1 MQAETQEKGARE
13 RILDAAIAVV
23 GDQGAGRLT
32 LEAVAEAA
40 GVSKGGLLYHFNTKQ
55 ALLQGLLS
63 RHLDRLSTRFET
75 ELTRRGEAGPNARL
89 QSFLLMLLEDD
100 KLGLNQNGSRSM
112 LAAIANDPE
121 LLDEVRGDA
130 QAFYREV
137 GLAHPDPLAAVA
149 LMLAADGLM
158 FLDIFG
164 ISVLDDAQRDRLKGW
179 LLDQAAALPEH

>member
-1 MQAETQEKGARE
+1 MQAETQDKGARE

-23 GDQGAGRLT
+23 GEQGAGRLT

-40 GVSKGGLLYHFNTKQ
+40 GVSKGGLLYHFGTKQ
-55 ALLQGLLS
+55 ALLQGLLA
-63 RHLDRLSTRFET
+63 RHMDRLRNRFET
-75 ELTRRGEAGPNARL
+75 GLAGRGEGPNARL

-100 KLGLNQNGSRSM
+100 KLGLNQNGARSM
-112 LAAIANDPE
+112 LAAVANDPE
-121 LLDEVRGDA
+121 LLDEVRSDA

-164 ISVLDDAQRDRLKGW
+164 ISVLEDAQRQRLKDW
-179 LLDQAAALPEH
+179 LLERAASLPEG

>member
-13 RILDAAIAVV
+13 RILDAAIRVV
-23 GDQGAGRLT
+23 GEQGAGRLT

-40 GVSKGGLLYHFNTKQ
+40 GVSKGGLLYHFGTKQ

-63 RHLDRLSTRFET
+63 RHLDRLGTRFET
-75 ELTRRGEAGPNARL
+75 ELARRGEGPNARL

-100 KLGLNQNGSRSM
+100 KLGLNQHGARSM
-112 LAAIANDPE
+112 LAAVANDPE
-121 LLDEVRGDA
+121 LLEDVRGDA

-137 GLAHPDPLAAVA
+137 GLAHPDRLAAVA

-158 FLDIFG
+158 FFDIFG
-164 ISVLDDAQRDRLKGW
+164 ISVLDEAQRAELQAW
-179 LLDQAAALPEH
+179 LLDRAAALPER